1 MGEGTVHRLWEPIGE
16 KRNPSSA
23 YSAKFSTPYC
33 IAIGL
38 LKGKAGL
45 AEFDEK
51 NINDQDILN
60 LTQKIEYEI
69 DPNDEYPKNYSGTLI
84 VETDEGQI
92 IEKQDCLRGG
102 KKQPLVIKDINQK
115 FEDNLSYGKLSNNE
129 INKLNTFIE
138 SFFDK
143 PDYSKINLF

>member
-1 MGEGTVHRLWEPIGE
+1 M
-16 KRNPSSA
+16 
-23 YSAKFSTPYC
+23 
-33 IAIGL
+33 
-38 LKGKAGL
+38 
-45 AEFDEK
+45 
-51 NINDQDILN
+51 N

-115 FEDNLSYGKLSNNE
+115 FEDNLSFGKLSNNE
-129 INKLNTFIE
+129 INKLNTFID

>member
-115 FEDNLSYGKLSNNE
+115 FEDNLSFGKLSNDE
-129 INKLNTFIE
+129 TKKLNIFIE